1 MISWR
6 KSQKVTI
13 GKVMI
18 GGGEPIAIQSMTNT
32 DTSDVASTV
41 AQIHELVSAG
51 SELVR
56 ITVNNEEAAKAAA
69 HIKDELMKKGCDVP
83 LVGDFHYNGH
93 ILLSKF
99 PDCAASLDKY
109 RINPGNVGSGFETM
123 IECALRNGKPVRIGV
138 NWGSL
143 DRELLTKMMDEN
155 AKSKNP
161 TGRASA
167 RLSHY
172 CARRAQ
178 PKSDH
183 EVLLEALVE
192 SALSSA
198 AYAEKLGLGANN
210 IVLSVK
216 TSQVQDVIRAYE
228 MLAEK
233 CDYALHLGLTEAGM
247 GMKGLIASSAALGVL
262 LEQGIGDTIRISLT
276 PEAGES
282 RTREVQACRLLLQ
295 TMGFRQ
301 FRPLV
306 TSCPGCGRTGNELFQ
321 HLAKEV
327 DEYIGKR
334 MPEWRRRHRGIENLK
349 VAVMGCV
356 VNGPGESRHA
366 DIALSLPGK
375 SEEPMATVFVKGKLF
390 KTLRGGD
397 IGNQFLEILEDHI
410 SKFY

>member
-1 MISWR
+1 M
-6 KSQKVTI
+6 TI
-13 GKVMI
+13 GKAAI
-18 GGGEPIAIQSMTNT
+18 GGGEPIIIQSMTNT

-56 ITVNNEEAAKAAA
+56 ITVNNEEAAKAVPY
-69 HIKDELMKKGCDVP
+69 IKDELLRKRCYAP
-83 LVGDFHYNGH
+83 LIGDFHYNGH

-99 PDCAASLDKY
+99 PDCAVSLDKY
-109 RINPGNVGSGFETM
+109 RINPGNVGTGFETM

-161 TGRASA
+161 KA
-167 RLSHY
+167 
-172 CARRAQ
+172 
-178 PKSDH
+178 DH
-183 EVLLEALVE
+183 EVLIQVLVE

-198 AYAEKLGLGANN
+198 AHAEKLGLGADN

-247 GMKGLIASSAALGVL
+247 GMKGLIASSAALAVL

-276 PEAGES
+276 PSAGDS

-327 DEYIGKR
+327 DEYIERR
-334 MPEWRRRHRGIENLK
+334 MPEWRRSHRGIENLK

>member
-1 MISWR
+1 MKIRR

-13 GKVMI
+13 GKAVI
-18 GGGEPIAIQSMTNT
+18 GGGEPIAIQSMANT
-32 DTSDVASTV
+32 DTSDVATTV
-41 AQIHELVSAG
+41 SQILELVTAG

-56 ITVNNEEAAKAAA
+56 ITVNNEEAAKAVP
-69 HIKDELMKKGCDVP
+69 HIKGELLRKRCYAP
-83 LVGDFHYNGH
+83 LIGDFHYNGH
-93 ILLSKF
+93 LLLSKF
-99 PDCAASLDKY
+99 PDCAKALDKY

-161 TGRASA
+161 KA
-167 RLSHY
+167 
-172 CARRAQ
+172 
-178 PKSDH
+178 DH
-183 EVLLEALVE
+183 EVLIEALVE
-192 SALSSA
+192 SALSSSA
-198 AYAEKLGLGANN
+198 NAEKLGLGADN

-247 GMKGLIASSAALGVL
+247 GMKGIIASSAALAPL

-282 RTREVQACRLLLQ
+282 RTREVEACQLLLQ

-397 IGNQFLEILEDHI
+397 IGLDFLKILEEFI
-410 SKFY
+410 STNYKL